1 MKYTNWGVLLA
12 AIFWLCVSPKQTFG
26 VEETLE
32 QAFQTA
38 IAASENVRAE
48 DDAIMAAHMTR
59 MAATGARVPE
69 LTVTAGYTAL
79 SAQPNLKM
87 DNEIH
92 LPPQLGGLTL
102 PVHMDVPM
110 ANKDFM
116 TSSAMF
122 TVPLYVGGKIRA
134 LEEAGYAMVEA
145 AKAGKQIV
153 VADLKLQV
161 MQNYFMIQRLQRL
174 LQVAHAAEKSLEQHE
189 KDVEVL
195 LEQGVITPTA
205 QLSAKAAHA
214 KTKQMIVQVES
225 GLNTARANYN
235 RLMWRPLDTPVELK
249 ELEVPPPP
257 KNVEELMARAV
268 AQRQELWKIQSQAH
282 AVEAKAR
289 SEKAE
294 RLPHVA
300 AAAGGMYMQNDY
312 LKDEAYAQGT
322 IGVTWTPLNCTS
334 RAKERAAQSQ
344 ASSIRRKREE
354 AINGIRVQVVKA
366 YNEELAA
373 RQNIETAHEAVL
385 KARENLKMVQEQF
398 KEGIASYSE
407 VLDAN
412 ALRTQAF
419 TDYFN
424 ALYDT
429 LAASYTLRYAMGEL

>member
-1 MKYTNWGVLLA
+1 
-12 AIFWLCVSPKQTFG
+12 
-26 VEETLE
+26 
-32 QAFQTA
+32 
-38 IAASENVRAE
+38 
-48 DDAIMAAHMTR
+48 MTR

-79 SAQPNLKM
+79 SAQPKLEMSDVIN
-87 DNEIH
+87 I
-92 LPPQLGGLTL
+92 PTAVPVIGGASL

-110 ANKDFM
+110 ANQDFM
-116 TSSAMF
+116 TTSAMF
-122 TVPLYVGGKIRA
+122 TVPLYVGGKIQA
-134 LEEAGYAMVEA
+134 LEDAGYAMVEA
-145 AKAGKQIV
+145 AKAGKQVV

-161 MQNYFMIQRLQRL
+161 VQNYFMILRLQRL
-174 LQVAHAAEKSLEQHE
+174 LQVAQAAEKSLEQHE
-189 KDVEVL
+189 RDVEVL

-235 RLMWRPLDTPVELK
+235 RLMWRPLDAPVELK
-249 ELEVPPPP
+249 ELELPPAPP
-257 KNVEELMARAV
+257 QNVEELMARAV
-268 AQRQELWKIQSQAH
+268 AQRQELWKIQSQAN

-289 SEKAE
+289 SERAE

-300 AAAGGMYMQNDY
+300 AAAGGMYVQNDY

-366 YNEELAA
+366 YNEEIAA

-398 KEGIASYSE
+398 KEGLASYSE

-412 ALRTQAF
+412 ALRTQAY

>member
-1 MKYTNWGVLLA
+1 MKYTNWGTALA
-12 AIFWLCVSPKQTFG
+12 VIFWLSVSPMQTFG

-38 IAASENVRAE
+38 ISASENIRAE
-48 DDAIMAAHMTR
+48 DDAIQAAHMTR

-69 LTVTAGYTAL
+69 LTLSAGYTVL
-79 SAQPNLKM
+79 SAQPTLEVDDK
-87 DNEIH
+87 IA

-102 PVHMDVPM
+102 PVHMDVLISNQNF
-110 ANKDFM
+110 A

-122 TVPLYVGGKIRA
+122 TMPLYVGGKIKA
-134 LEEAGYAMVEA
+134 LEDAGYAMVEA
-145 AKAGKQIV
+145 AKAGKQIA

-174 LQVAHAAEKSLEQHE
+174 LMVAQAAEKSLAQHE

-195 LEQGVITPTA
+195 LEQGIITPTA

-235 RLMWRPLDTPVELK
+235 RLMWRPLNTPVQLK
-249 ELEVPPPP
+249 ELEVPPAPQ
-257 KNVEELMARAV
+257 NVDALMARAV
-268 AQRQELWKIQSQAH
+268 AQRQELWKIQSQAN

-289 SEKAE
+289 SEKAD

-300 AAAGGMYMQNDY
+300 AAAGGVYLQNDY
-312 LKDEAYAQGT
+312 LKDDGYAQGT
-322 IGVTWTPLNCTS
+322 VGVTWTPLNCTS

-354 AINGIRVQVVKA
+354 AINGIRVQVLKA
-366 YNEELAA
+366 FNEEVSA
-373 RQNIETAHEAVL
+373 RKNIETAHEAVL
-385 KARENLKMVQEQF
+385 KARENLRMVQEQF

-412 ALRTQAF
+412 ALRTQAY

>member
-1 MKYTNWGVLLA
+1 LLA

-69 LTVTAGYTAL
+69 LTLTAGYTAL
-79 SAQPNLKM
+79 SAQPMLKM
-87 DNEIH
+87 DNQME
-92 LPPQLGGLTL
+92 LPIYPL
-102 PVHMDVPM
+102 PLDVHMNVRV
-110 ANKDFM
+110 ANQDFA
-116 TSSAMF
+116 TTSAMF

-134 LEEAGYAMVEA
+134 LEEAGYALVEA
-145 AKAGKQIV
+145 AKAGKQVV

-268 AQRQELWKIQSQAH
+268 AQRQELWKIQSQAN

-300 AAAGGMYMQNDY
+300 AAAGGMYLQNDY
-312 LKDEAYAQGT
+312 LKDDAYAQGT

-334 RAKERAAQSQ
+334 RAKERAAQNQ